1 MGKISGYALDSTPN
15 LGDKLIG
22 TDVDNMNAT
31 KNFTIGQVLALGAPI
46 SYKVY
51 TGLLTQTG
59 VSNPLSI
66 TAGTLT
72 IGVTYVI
79 SGSTSLTN
87 FTNVG
92 APSNT
97 NGVYFVATGT
107 TPTNFGGATL
117 SYDTGAPT
125 VKVLHNTVGNIYFR
139 ITGNGVYRVGSDNLF
154 TANKTTVILGPL
166 DFSSSIQPAVS
177 TIQSANT
184 TSNYY
189 LCTNDGSGI
198 AYNGLLTDTPI
209 EIRVYI

>member
-51 TGLLTQTG
+51 TGLLTQAGTP
-59 VSNPLSI
+59 NPLSI
-66 TAGTLT
+66 TAGSLT
-72 IGVTYVI
+72 IGVTYLI
-79 SGSTSLTN
+79 SGSTSVTN

-92 APSNT
+92 APSNA

-125 VKVLHNTVGNIYFR
+125 VKVLHNTVGNIYF
-139 ITGNGVYRVGSDNLF
+139 IISGNGVYGVTSSSLF
-154 TANKTTVILGPL
+154 TADKTTVMLGPL
-166 DFSSSIQPAVS
+166 DFSSGINPTLS
-177 TIQSANT
+177 TIEFINT
-184 TSNYY
+184 TSNYTI
-189 LCTNDGSGI
+189 CTNDGVGV
-198 AYNGLLTDTPI
+198 AYNGMLTDTPI

>member
-59 VSNPLSI
+59 TSNPLNI

-72 IGVTYVI
+72 IGVTYNM
-79 SGSTSLTN
+79 SGVTSGTD

-97 NGVYFVATGT
+97 NGVFFVATGT
-107 TPTNFGGATL
+107 TPNSFGGATL
-117 SYDTGAPT
+117 SYNTGAPT
-125 VKVLHNTVGNIYFR
+125 VKVLHNTIGNVYFR
-139 ITGNGVYRVGSDNLF
+139 FMGTGVYRVASSSLF
-154 TANKTTVILGPL
+154 TADKTTVMLGPL
-166 DFSSSIQPAVS
+166 DFSSSINPTLS
-177 TIQSANT
+177 TIQFLNT
-184 TSNYY
+184 TSNYTI
-189 LCTNDGSGI
+189 CTNDGGGI
-198 AYNGLLTDTPI
+198 AYNGLLTNTPI